1 MALQVHR
8 RRFVADFPSNKRW
21 CVRYLAHDK
30 EESKKEAGR
39 KRTTKLSNRS
49 DEQKLMAAQSTSDA
63 GEACRIVLR

>member
-8 RRFVADFPSNKRW
+8 RRFVADFPSYKRW
-21 CVRYLAHDK
+21 CVLICWS